1 MKALE
6 KRYILQDYKFICFY
20 TRHKVRAT
28 VMAGSAD
35 RPSWNEKKG
44 AVSLL
49 KAAFA
54 LCNFGRSD
62 VVGGQWEEWFG
73 FY

>member
-6 KRYILQDYKFICFY
+6 KRYILQDYKFVSILG
-20 TRHKVRAT
+20 TKSEQQSWQQVQT
-28 VMAGSAD
+28 GPAGM
-35 RPSWNEKKG
+35 REKG